1 MSRSRQPWKE
11 SFVQAKTSRRF
22 FVKSSLLTIAGL
34 CFTPAF
40 ALPAVAQTTNSGK
53 RRKVMVLLFQ
63 RGAADGLSLVPPIG
77 DPRYFA
83 VRPTLAIGA
92 RGDGPALPLDGY
104 FGLHPALSPLLPLW
118 QNGQLAV
125 VHAVGSPD
133 PSRSHFDAQ
142 DYMEL
147 GTPGRKGEDGFLNRA
162 LQEEVEASPSAFR
175 AVALQP
181 NLPLSLA
188 GPAPALAIGSLSD
201 FGLDLAPG
209 SVAGGFE
216 GMYRAAVDR
225 TLRGVGSE
233 AFEALH
239 TVRAAVPS
247 GPEAQLAAGYPKSP
261 LGRRMFEIAA
271 LIKAD
276 LGLQIAATDAGG
288 WDTHAGQGASKG
300 QLANRLTDLGQ
311 CLAAFSHDLGPRFDD
326 VVLVMCTEFGRT
338 VRQNGTQGTDHG
350 HGSAMLV
357 MGGRVRGKRVYTR
370 WSSLED
376 KDLFEGRD
384 LPVTT
389 DFRAP
394 LSLVLRE
401 HLGVRDLTTVFPGF
415 QSDPAQWP
423 RVV

>member
-1 MSRSRQPWKE
+1 
-11 SFVQAKTSRRF
+11 
-22 FVKSSLLTIAGL
+22 VKASLLSVAGL

-40 ALPAVAQTTNSGK
+40 ALPAVAQTVGNGK
-53 RRKVMVLLFQ
+53 RRKTLVVLFQ
-63 RGAADGLSLVPPIG
+63 RGAADGLSLVAPIAE
-77 DPRYFA
+77 PRYFA
-83 VRPTLAIGA
+83 VRPSLALA
-92 RGDGPALPLDGY
+92 AKGDGAALPLDGF

-118 QNGQLAV
+118 DEGQLALL
-125 VHAVGSPD
+125 HAVGSPD
-133 PSRSHFDAQ
+133 PTRSHFDAQ

-147 GTPGRKGEDGFLNRA
+147 GTPGQKPEDGFLNRA
-162 LQEEVEASPSAFR
+162 LQRQPEPDATPFR

-188 GPAPALAIGSLSD
+188 GPAPALAMGSLTD

-209 SVAGGFE
+209 SAAGGFE
-216 GMYRAAVDR
+216 GMYRTAVDH

-247 GPEAQLAAGYPKSP
+247 GPQALEAAGYPKSP

-276 LGLQIAATDAGG
+276 LGLEIAATDAGG
-288 WDTHAGQGASKG
+288 WDTHAGQGAAKG
-300 QLANRLTDLGQ
+300 QLAGRLTDLAQ
-311 CLAAFSHDLGPRFDD
+311 SLAAFAHDLGPRFDD
-326 VVLVMCTEFGRT
+326 VVVIVLTEFGRT
-338 VRQNGTQGTDHG
+338 VKQNGTQGTDHG
-350 HGSAMLV
+350 HGAAMFVL
-357 MGGRVRGKRVYTR
+357 GGRVRGKRVYTK
-370 WSSLED
+370 WTGLEE

-401 HLGVRDLTTVFPGF
+401 HLGVRDLATVFPGF
-415 QSDPAQWP
+415 QSDPKQWP